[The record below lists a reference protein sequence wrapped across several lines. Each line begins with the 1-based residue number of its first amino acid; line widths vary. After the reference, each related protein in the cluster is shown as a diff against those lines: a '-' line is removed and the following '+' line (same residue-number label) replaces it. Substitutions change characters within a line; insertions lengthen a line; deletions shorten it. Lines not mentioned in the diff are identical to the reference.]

1 MQRGSVRLYKSCAV
15 CATRSLQASG
25 HLVRLDTV
33 RESHASMKRSGSI
46 AIFVAEIRLL
56 SVSEPLWMH
65 GVGLWRSL
73 VARPSGGRKVVG
85 SNPASP
91 TRISSIGTPC

>member
-1 MQRGSVRLYKSCAV
+1 
-15 CATRSLQASG
+15 
-25 HLVRLDTV
+25 
-33 RESHASMKRSGSI
+33 MKQLGFI
-46 AIFVAEIRLL
+46 DLFITEIRLL
-56 SVSEPLWMH
+56 SVSKPLWMH